1 MRFVTY
7 KKTGTRK
14 KTTSVPVPVGTI
26 TAFAG
31 SAAPS
36 GWLLCDGASVSTT
49 TYAALFGVVSTTYGG
64 SGASFNLP
72 DLINKIPVC
81 AGAGLGDNGSGSGV
95 TSGTALTTRTLGAVG
110 GVSTVQLTGAQSG
123 VQSHSHT
130 TSETSHTHPI
140 ADHTHPFA
148 VTSAGAVNAGATTTF
163 QNNVSGPNQIS
174 TADAA
179 YTAIV
184 YGISAPV
191 AATSSSN
198 AAFVA
203 AAATNAGSAHSN
215 LMPSMGVL
223 YIIKV

>member
-1 MRFVTY
+1 MRFTTY

-31 SAAPS
+31 STVPL

-72 DLINKIPVC
+72 DLTNKIPVG

-140 ADHTHPFA
+140 TDSHTHPFA
-148 VTSAGAVNAGATTTF
+148 VTSAGAANAGGTNGY
-163 QNNVSGPNQIS
+163 QNNVSGPNQVS
-174 TADAA
+174 T
-179 YTAIV
+179 TSV
-184 YGISAPV
+184 VSSPV

-203 AAATNAGSAHSN
+203 VAAANAGSAHSN
-215 LMPSMGVL
+215 LMPSMSVL

>member
-1 MRFVTY
+1 MRFTTY
-7 KKTGTRK
+7 RKTGTRK

-31 SAAPS
+31 PAAPS
-36 GWLLCDGASVSTT
+36 GWLLCNGASVSTT
-49 TYAALFGVVSTTYGG
+49 TYAALFGVVATTYGG

-72 DLINKIPVC
+72 DLINKIPVG

-148 VTSAGAVNAGATTTF
+148 VTSAGAANSGGDTAF
-163 QNNVSGPNQIS
+163 QNNVSGANQDS
-174 TADAA
+174 T
-179 YTAIV
+179 TSV
-184 YGISAPV
+184 VSSPV

-203 AAATNAGSAHSN
+203 VAAANAGSAHSN
-215 LMPSMGVL
+215 LMPSMSVL